1 MEQFGVEN
9 LKKVVLFGAKLGEGV
24 ATILEDGKIELAEA
38 ASLLPVLMEVPGI
51 LSNKDKIKEE
61 VADLSEAERAELKEA
76 FVSEFD
82 ITNDTLELN
91 IEKSVN
97 AAVAILDLIDAFKK
111 SQ

>member
-9 LKKVVLFGAKLGEGV
+9 LKKIVLFGAKLGEGV

-38 ASLLPVLMEVPGI
+38 ASLLPVLMEV
-51 LSNKDKIKEE
+51 
-61 VADLSEAERAELKEA
+61 ADLSEAERAELKEA

-82 ITNDTLELN
+82 ITNDTLELK

>member
-1 MEQFGVEN
+1 
-9 LKKVVLFGAKLGEGV
+9 
-24 ATILEDGKIELAEA
+24 
-38 ASLLPVLMEVPGI
+38 MEVPGI

-82 ITNDTLELN
+82 ITNDTLELK